1 MRRLSVIFISLFL
14 FGGYLNSIAQE
25 EKATQS
31 EGYQFETIIDL
42 PTTSVK
48 DQHRSGTCWSFSG
61 VSFLESE
68 MMRIG
73 KEPVDLSEMF
83 IVRHCYAE
91 KAQKFVRL
99 HGHLNFGAGGA
110 FHDVLFVLK
119 NFGAVPE
126 EVYSGLKY
134 GTEKH
139 VHGEMDEVLKDYV
152 EGVIKNRNKELS
164 TAWLDGYEGILDAY
178 LGELPE
184 SFEYKGQE
192 YTPVSFAKEVVGLNP
207 DDYIQVSSFTHHPYY
222 KPFIIE
228 VPDNWLWGEVY
239 NVQLEELIEIINHSL
254 EKGYTVAWAS
264 DVSEKGFSY
273 KNGLAI
279 VPEED
284 PEELSDTERSRWEKL
299 PEAERIKQIYS
310 FQAPVPEKEVT
321 PELRQK
327 GFDNYQTTD
336 DHGMHIVG
344 MAKDQNGTIYYKV
357 KNSWNTDNKY
367 KGYLYASENFVRL
380 KTISIMINKEAL
392 PKNIKKK
399 LKL

>member
-68 MMRIG
+68 MMRMG